1 MKNEQSVRR
10 LRSPGEPSESG
21 VLGDTFAALIHE
33 AHRQQK
39 NRARSGRDE
48 VTTYATAG
56 AVTPARGNS
65 PMLPDNLQ
73 NLLWETTPNRRMKDL
88 ILPKA
93 VRHEVM
99 DLVSEI
105 SQMDLL
111 RSHSLEPRHT
121 VMLVGPPG
129 TGKTSLA
136 GSLATELAL
145 PFLTVRYDGLVGSYL
160 GETAG
165 RLGQIVDYVHRT
177 PCVLF
182 FDEFDSVGKERSDAQ
197 ETGEIKRVVSSLLLH
212 MDALPSHCVLVCA
225 TNHPELLDRA
235 VWRRFEVRI
244 ELPKPGEAELRDWY
258 MRVQNSFGE
267 IGMSAVEFIRMF
279 KGETFS
285 EVETV
290 VLDARRKHV
299 LSQGSKTSVDAFK
312 EAVMQWERRRQVG
325 GTTQVGAG
333 TDRTN
338 KPRARPKKTDT
349 GQDKAS
355 ISAEDLLGGA
365 D

>member
-10 LRSPGEPSESG
+10 LRPAGGAPDTG
-21 VLGDTFAALIHE
+21 ALRDTFTALIHE

-39 NRARSGRDE
+39 HRSRSNRDE
-48 VTTYATAG
+48 PVGFPHPTASSS
-56 AVTPARGNS
+56 PISFS

-73 NLLWETTPNRRMKDL
+73 SLLWETTPKRRAKDL

-99 DLVSEI
+99 DLVAEI
-105 SQMDLL
+105 SEAALL

-136 GSLATELAL
+136 GALAKELAL

-165 RLGQIVDYVHRT
+165 RLAQIVEYVQRT

-182 FDEFDSVGKERSDAQ
+182 FDEFDSVGKERSDAH

-212 MDALPSHCVLVCA
+212 MDALPSHCVVVCA

-244 ELPKPGEAELRDWY
+244 ELPKPGDAELRDWY
-258 MRVQNSFGE
+258 IRVHDTFGE
-267 IGMSAVEFIRMF
+267 IGISAADFTRMF
-279 KGETFS
+279 RGETFS

-299 LSQGSKTSVDAFK
+299 LSKGSKTSVDAFK
-312 EAVMQWERRRQVG
+312 EAVMQWERRRKVG

-333 TDRTN
+333 TNRKNRT
-338 KPRARPKKTDT
+338 RARPTSENT
-349 GQDKAS
+349 GPTS
-355 ISAEDLLGGA
+355 EVSSEDLLRDTG
-365 D
+365 